1 MTCIL
6 DIDNIIYTIYI
17 YTYMCLYARHTVFK
31 AACDAGASLITLN
44 LCERDVQSCTVPYQ
58 RWRCFEFCVEAEDA
72 VSLPPLTGVI
82 PTRFA
87 PRVLENWRFAFQLP
101 GALVCK
107 RLQRQIVIQWYG
119 MIRLTQETG
128 TLATR
133 LSRLSRLLSRNIVTS
148 RPPHIVTVLK
158 LQLSGSIAF
167 EQTYFLLNFLSLNFH
182 LLQNPFD
189 FFWFGW
195 QSAKIHCFTAL
206 PLLTF
211 WDKRPNFRPGRSV
224 MGKERSHGKVPSR
237 IPCDSIASGPALMQ
251 TKT

>member
-1 MTCIL
+1 MCV
-6 DIDNIIYTIYI
+6 YTHG
-17 YTYMCLYARHTVFK
+17 TLCSKQHVTPVLAWSLWTFAREMYGT
-31 AACDAGASLITLN
+31 
-44 LCERDVQSCTVPYQ
+44 TVPYQ
-58 RWRCFEFCVEAEDA
+58 RWRSFEFCVEAEDA

-107 RLQRQIVIQWYG
+107 RLQRQKIVIQWYG

-128 TLATR
+128 TLAT
-133 LSRLSRLLSRNIVTS
+133 RLSRLLSRNIVTS

-167 EQTYFLLNFLSLNFH
+167 EQTYFLSNFH

-189 FFWFGW
+189 FFWFGS
-195 QSAKIHCFTAL
+195 QSAKIHCFTFAHFL
-206 PLLTF
+206 
-211 WDKRPNFRPGRSV
+211 RPNFRPGRSV
-224 MGKERSHGKVPSR
+224 GKERSHGKVPSR
-237 IPCDSIASGPALMQ
+237 SPCDSIASGPALMQ

>member
-17 YTYMCLYARHTVFK
+17 YMCLYARHTVFK

-167 EQTYFLLNFLSLNFH
+167 EQTYFLPQFSFP
-182 LLQNPFD
+182 QFSPSAKS
-189 FFWFGW
+189 FWFLLIW
-195 QSAKIHCFTAL
+195 MTICKNPLLYCFTFAHFL
-206 PLLTF
+206 
-211 WDKRPNFRPGRSV
+211 R
-224 MGKERSHGKVPSR
+224 
-237 IPCDSIASGPALMQ
+237 
-251 TKT
+251 